1 MGARRAAASIYNIH
15 HTPNL
20 RGAVLTSSI
29 LTLHWFVI
37 METESTSA
45 GADTPTLFIH
55 VRFEVPVSEA
65 DGGNKTSS
73 DEDDGGGDGMDD
85 DGSNTGGS
93 KESVAITDQYFDAS
107 NCKPAVIG
115 LPDGVEPIKVCLCAC
130 TRAYILTSKCKIH
143 TWVARRVIPLHV
155 IRQIDVTLIPLINRS
170 HNSQS
175 RD

>member
-1 MGARRAAASIYNIH
+1 
-15 HTPNL
+15 
-20 RGAVLTSSI
+20 
-29 LTLHWFVI
+29 

-45 GADTPTLFIH
+45 DADTPKLFLH

-73 DEDDGGGDGMDD
+73 DEDGGGGDGMDD
-85 DGSNTGGS
+85 DGTNTGGF
-93 KESVAITDQYFDAS
+93 KESIAITEQYFDAS

-130 TRAYILTSKCKIH
+130 ARALTSKCKIH
-143 TWVARRVIPLHV
+143 TWVARRVIPLYV
-155 IRQIDVTLIPLINRS
+155 TRQIDVTLIPLINRS

>member
-1 MGARRAAASIYNIH
+1 MTQKKDSTPHRFGSTRLEKVLRDLLFRRERSSRKNMDGGAAGGSEYLQH
-15 HTPNL
+15 TPYHTPNL

-130 TRAYILTSKCKIH
+130 T
-143 TWVARRVIPLHV
+143 
-155 IRQIDVTLIPLINRS
+155 
-170 HNSQS
+170 
-175 RD
+175 

>member
-1 MGARRAAASIYNIH
+1 
-15 HTPNL
+15 
-20 RGAVLTSSI
+20 
-29 LTLHWFVI
+29 

-45 GADTPTLFIH
+45 GADTPTLFLH

-73 DEDDGGGDGMDD
+73 DEDDGGGDVMDN

-130 TRAYILTSKCKIH
+130 T
-143 TWVARRVIPLHV
+143 
-155 IRQIDVTLIPLINRS
+155 
-170 HNSQS
+170 
-175 RD
+175 